1 MGLPIHNPID
11 SGWISKGSPIDHLG
25 SVDFHC
31 DACGKESRHE
41 KYLLL
46 AGKYIGMGAPFFAQ
60 PFMKRASTKG
70 KAGGTKGAIV
80 QCTKCDSLWSFDE
93 SGEIVL
99 SMLGMPAAGM
109 PSPTHVADYE
119 KNTARRNGAVSE
131 SPQLDPPTKAKKL
144 DE

>member
-11 SGWISKGSPIDHLG
+11 SGWVSKGSAIDHLG
-25 SVDFHC
+25 SVNFHC

-46 AGKYIGMGAPFFAQ
+46 IGRYIGFGVIVFAA

-70 KAGGTKGAIV
+70 KVGGTRGHIV

-99 SMLGMPAAGM
+99 SMLGFPAAGM

-119 KNTARRNGAVSE
+119 RNTARRNETVAE
-131 SPQLDPPTKAKKL
+131 SPQVVPPTKAKKL
-144 DE
+144 D